1 MHIGFY
7 IYIEANDLAP
17 GDRARLRSGY
27 FGTNWYFSANCLTFN
42 YSVHGRHIGRLE
54 LYDQLNVLRFLHVGC
69 ELLIRSCK
77 YHYYISHEWYCFS
90 SRSCSE

>member
-69 ELLIRSCK
+69 KLLIRSC
-77 YHYYISHEWYCFS
+77 
-90 SRSCSE
+90 